1 MAAALAHAASL
12 SPQLV
17 APDARRTDAIKE
29 GTPWG
34 VVVGLVAVRLARAGI
49 AAPTYLLERHP
60 DIDGQ
65 PLDSIAVGTSPA
77 IERTYFKRYACC
89 RWIHPVIDML
99 TALHSANAIH
109 AADVRR
115 IEITTFDRGLTLTNK
130 ARPDTL
136 EDAHYSYPFC
146 AALAVL
152 RGPQAFLPITE
163 DALRDREVLRLAEA
177 VTVAT
182 DPALDRAFPRR
193 TPAVVR
199 VHTADGI
206 REMTV
211 DTAQGDPTLP
221 FAPGVLQAKHRHL
234 LRQAPSGP
242 LVEEA
247 LAADPVHARR
257 LLTALAGAPAV
268 TAARR
273 PRTPRPT
280 PTRGR
285 T

>member
-1 MAAALAHAASL
+1 
-12 SPQLV
+12 
-17 APDARRTDAIKE
+17 
-29 GTPWG
+29 
-34 VVVGLVAVRLARAGI
+34 
-49 AAPTYLLERHP
+49 
-60 DIDGQ
+60 
-65 PLDSIAVGTSPA
+65 
-77 IERTYFKRYACC
+77 
-89 RWIHPVIDML
+89 ML

-115 IEITTFDRGLTLTNK
+115 IEITTFGRGLTLTNK

-152 RGPQAFLPITE
+152 RGPRAFLPITE
-163 DALRDREVLRLAEA
+163 DVLRDRDVLWLAEA
-177 VTVAT
+177 VTVTA

-199 VHTADGI
+199 VHTVDGV

-234 LRQAPSGP
+234 LRQAPTG
-242 LVEEA
+242 LAVEEA
-247 LAADPVHARR
+247 LADNPVDAHR
-257 LLTALAGAPAV
+257 LLAALAGPAAA

-273 PRTPRPT
+273 LRAPRATPV
-280 PTRGR
+280 RGR
-285 T
+285 TR